1 MGEKAAWQ
9 ILKPG
14 VVQTGAANANPSE
27 PAMEAGAVEEEGFL
41 QETVKGKAQ
50 RQESRSRDYGRQG
63 FDQLSAKVVPES
75 ECVQRVKFPAV
86 QSTLNDTQA
95 LEKIDYLRDVDLE
108 VGVELGNTILSINKI
123 LGLDVGSV
131 VELNQTVGEEVR
143 ILINGNPYALG
154 EVVVIGEKFGVRL
167 TRIIHERG
175 QG

>member
-1 MGEKAAWQ
+1 MAEKPAWQ
-9 ILKPG
+9 IFKPG
-14 VVQTGAANANPSE
+14 AVQAGAAEGDGKSQGTAD
-27 PAMEAGAVEEEGFL
+27 ALDEAEFL
-41 QETVKGKAQ
+41 QETVKGKTAQ
-50 RQESRSRDYGRQG
+50 EPRTRDHGRQS
-63 FDQLSAKVVPES
+63 FDQLSAKVVPEDDY
-75 ECVQRVKFPAV
+75 VQRVKFPAV
-86 QSTLNDTQA
+86 QAGLSDGQA

-123 LGLDVGSV
+123 LSLDVGSV